1 MLILENTVYYRKESK
16 TKQKGVFPHAI
27 IFWEAIL
34 CYFLGSYIT
43 LTHFEL
49 LTVKLFPHV
58 YD

>member
-49 LTVKLFPHV
+49 LTFKLFPHV